1 MKKILSFI
9 LAAVLVLALAACGT
23 ATTPSSDGSGTSDAN
38 ASQTE
43 LAPHTIGVLVYNFG
57 DDEVVAFRKY
67 LMEYIGPAFNVTFLY
82 SGNITSQEEEME
94 YIQQAIDNGAE
105 GIMSFIS
112 QDLEAEV
119 ELCAQNEVYY
129 LLASGTVSDE
139 EFAKVEKNE
148 YFLGAFGPGTFIEYK
163 AGADMANHFASRK
176 GSNEYFILS
185 GGASLGNAMHQQRTQ
200 GMLDTLQTAY
210 GVSFEQSS
218 EEMALTDV
226 PLELEA
232 GELKICI
239 CPGYIS
245 RDEMFETIKAEYI
258 KHQYENVLSSLA
270 ISRMAEIVKGAKI
283 GVVDCYSE
291 TNLQLFNNGTLDYIS
306 GKYSSIIG
314 PSFAAMYN
322 AITGYGQEL
331 RTSGNAFHIAQGFW
345 SSENAEDYEEKYVL
359 ASSMEMNAYNYEDLQ
374 QVINVFN
381 PDATLDDLKEL
392 AGAYTFKDAVE
403 RRAK

>member
-226 PLELEA
+226 PL
-232 GELKICI
+232 
-239 CPGYIS
+239 
-245 RDEMFETIKAEYI
+245 
-258 KHQYENVLSSLA
+258 
-270 ISRMAEIVKGAKI
+270 
-283 GVVDCYSE
+283 
-291 TNLQLFNNGTLDYIS
+291 
-306 GKYSSIIG
+306 
-314 PSFAAMYN
+314 
-322 AITGYGQEL
+322 
-331 RTSGNAFHIAQGFW
+331 
-345 SSENAEDYEEKYVL
+345 
-359 ASSMEMNAYNYEDLQ
+359 
-374 QVINVFN
+374 
-381 PDATLDDLKEL
+381 
-392 AGAYTFKDAVE
+392 
-403 RRAK
+403 

>member
-1 MKKILSFI
+1 
-9 LAAVLVLALAACGT
+9 
-23 ATTPSSDGSGTSDAN
+23 
-38 ASQTE
+38 
-43 LAPHTIGVLVYNFG
+43 
-57 DDEVVAFRKY
+57 
-67 LMEYIGPAFNVTFLY
+67 
-82 SGNITSQEEEME
+82 
-94 YIQQAIDNGAE
+94 
-105 GIMSFIS
+105 
-112 QDLEAEV
+112 
-119 ELCAQNEVYY
+119 
-129 LLASGTVSDE
+129 
-139 EFAKVEKNE
+139 
-148 YFLGAFGPGTFIEYK
+148 
-163 AGADMANHFASRK
+163 
-176 GSNEYFILS
+176 
-185 GGASLGNAMHQQRTQ
+185 
-200 GMLDTLQTAY
+200 
-210 GVSFEQSS
+210 
-218 EEMALTDV
+218 
-226 PLELEA
+226 
-232 GELKICI
+232 
-239 CPGYIS
+239 
-245 RDEMFETIKAEYI
+245 MFETIKAEYI

-345 SSENAEDYEEKYVL
+345 SSENVEDYEEKYVL

>member
-1 MKKILSFI
+1 MKRILTI
-9 LAAVLVLALAACGT
+9 LLAALLLFSMTACG
-23 ATTPSSDGSGTSDAN
+23 AASSGTGSEMAAGESE
-38 ASQTE
+38 ASNGVLE
-43 LAPHTIGVLVYNFG
+43 EHTIGVLVYNFG
-57 DDEVVAFRKY
+57 DDEVAAFRKY
-67 LMEYIGPAFNVTFLY
+67 LMEYIGPAFNVNFLY
-82 SGNITSQEEEME
+82 SGNITTEEEE
-94 YIQQAIDNGAE
+94 LDYIQQAIDNGAE
-105 GIMSFIS
+105 GIMSFLS

-119 ELCAQNEVYY
+119 NLCAENGVYY
-129 LLASGTVSDE
+129 MLASGTVADD
-139 EFAKVEKNE
+139 EFAKVERNE
-148 YFLGAFGPGTFIEYK
+148 YFLGAVGPGTFIEYK
-163 AGADMANHFASRK
+163 AGADMANHFASKR
-176 GSNEYFILS
+176 GSNEYFVLS

-200 GMLDTLQTAY
+200 GILDTLQTAY
-210 GVSFEQSS
+210 GVSFEKSS
-218 EEMALTDV
+218 EEIALTDV

-232 GELKICI
+232 GELKICV

-270 ISRMAEIVKGAKI
+270 ISRMADIVKGAKI

-291 TNLQLFNNGTLDYIS
+291 SNLQLFNNGTLDYLS

-322 AITGYGQEL
+322 AITGHAEQL

-345 SSENAEDYEEKYVL
+345 TSENTEDYEEKYVL

-374 QVINVFN
+374 KVINVFN
-381 PDATLDDLKEL
+381 PNATLDDLKKL
-392 AGAYTFKDAVE
+392 AEAYTFKDAVE